1 MTKQQIYDTI
11 VSLTAE
17 IKTTDVGLKL
27 FEAAKLN
34 GQKVKEVSEAFMTEY
49 PELYQKMCSFAT
61 EFNKL
66 IEESETGT
74 DAEIF
79 GYEKDEKA
87 EIFVFDTSVINASS
101 FFAFTFLTD
110 IDAAYLF
117 TGTYIELEEDK
128 YVTDDSAYL
137 DAIEEESGSSDLAD
151 FLGSAFFS
159 EEELEWLKDCGY
171 EYSNIYDLLA
181 DVFAGKLKE
190 YVTFEE

>member
-1 MTKQQIYDTI
+1 MTKQQIYNTI

-27 FEAAKLN
+27 FEAAKSD
-34 GQKVKEVSEAFMTEY
+34 GQKVKEVAETFMSEY

-61 EFNKL
+61 EFNRL
-66 IEESETGT
+66 MEESETGT

-79 GYEKDEKA
+79 GPEKDEEN
-87 EIFVFDTSVINASS
+87 EIFVLDPNVINAPSY
-101 FFAFTFLTD
+101 FALTFLTD
-110 IDAAYLF
+110 IDDSYLF
-117 TGTYIELEEDK
+117 TGEYIEVGDDE

-137 DAIEEESGSSDLAD
+137 DALEEESGSSDLAN
-151 FLGSAFFS
+151 FLGTAFFS
-159 EEELEWLKDCGY
+159 EEELECLEDHGL

-190 YVTFEE
+190 YVE

>member
-1 MTKQQIYDTI
+1 MKKHIYDTI

-27 FEAAKLN
+27 FEAAKSD
-34 GQKVKEVSEAFMTEY
+34 GRKVKEVSEAFMTEH

-66 IEESETGT
+66 IEESETGK

-79 GYEKDEKA
+79 GPEQDE
-87 EIFVFDTSVINASS
+87 ENGIFVFDANVINASS
-101 FFAFTFLTD
+101 YFALTFLTG
-110 IDAAYLF
+110 IDDSYLF
-117 TGTYIELEEDK
+117 TGECIEVADEE

-137 DAIEEESGSSDLAD
+137 DALDEESGSHDLAN
-151 FLGSAFFS
+151 FLGIAFFT
-159 EEELEWLKDCGY
+159 EEELEYLKDSGF

-190 YVTFEE
+190 YVE